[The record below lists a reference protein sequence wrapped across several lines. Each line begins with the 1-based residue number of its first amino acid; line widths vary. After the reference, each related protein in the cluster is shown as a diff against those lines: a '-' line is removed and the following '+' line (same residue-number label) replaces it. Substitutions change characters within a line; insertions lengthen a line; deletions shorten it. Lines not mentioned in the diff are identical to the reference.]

1 VKTPRIAASPL
12 WLPGFALALAVVLFG
27 FEEPDRVRLTHAAL
41 GAVAVLLT
49 WMAAVTVHVHYPGR
63 RLAAL
68 LFVLS
73 ALLACIPALAASSN
87 PYLFTMARIARPVAE
102 VLLVWV
108 MLVFPSGRPPERIDR
123 LLLGVV
129 AGAVAFLYLPAMAF
143 TTDGPLRGPY
153 MVCGADCPRN
163 VLFVAARPELAATL
177 LLAFRVAVV
186 LGLAAVA
193 VRLGSRL
200 VRATPGMRDVLAPV
214 YSAFIVHL
222 ASLSLYL
229 ATDAIRWLPVVL
241 YWGIPIAIAVGVVR
255 GRLAIARSL
264 ERLVA
269 GLRESPTQRDLH
281 ALVARAL
288 DDPSVRVG
296 YWLPAASRWVDCSG
310 DEFVLPPAGDRQRAA
325 RLIAGDEG
333 GHAAVLVH
341 DAALLEEPSL
351 LDAVAG
357 SVRMSVTVHQ
367 LDAALRDSRRKA
379 ASAAAAERERL
390 ERDLHD
396 SAQQRLI
403 ALRMKLSL
411 AGRLQSGDTA
421 RAAALIEEAGA
432 DVDAVLRELR
442 DLAHGRVPSVLVEGG
457 LAPALRELARR
468 CDLEVRT
475 HVAPVD
481 RLEGT
486 IEQAV
491 YFCCTEALQNAAKHA
506 GAGATIDLSLE
517 VVDGELRFSVEDD
530 GRGLARSHRG
540 TGIDNMHRRIDEVGG
555 QLVLG
560 ERPGG
565 GVRVAGAVPIAG

>member
-1 VKTPRIAASPL
+1 VRTPGIASSPL
-12 WLPGFALALAVVLFG
+12 WLPGIALALAVVLFG
-27 FEEPDRVRLTHAAL
+27 SEEPDRVRLTHAAL

-63 RLAAL
+63 RLAPL

-87 PYLFTMARIARPVAE
+87 PYLFTMARIARPAAE

-108 MLVFPSGRPPERIDR
+108 MLVFPGARPPERTDR

-163 VLFVAARPELAATL
+163 VLLVEAQTDVADAL

-200 VRATPGMRDVLAPV
+200 LRATPRLQVVLAPV
-214 YSAFIVHL
+214 HAAFVVHL

-229 ATDAIRWLPVVL
+229 ATDAIGWLPVVV
-241 YWGIPIAIAVGVVR
+241 YWAIPIAITVGIVR

-269 GLRESPTQRDLH
+269 ELRDSPSQRELH

-288 DDPSVRVG
+288 DDRSVRIG
-296 YWLPAASRWVDCSG
+296 YWLPAASRWVDFAG
-310 DEFVLPPAGDRQRAA
+310 DELALPPAGDRRRAA
-325 RLIAGDEG
+325 RIIAGEEG
-333 GHAAVLVH
+333 GPAAVLVH
-341 DAALLEEPSL
+341 DPALLEELAL
-351 LDAVAG
+351 LDAVTS

-367 LDAALRDSRRKA
+367 LDAALRESRRQA

-411 AGRLQSGDTA
+411 AGRLQSGDTV
-421 RAAALIEEAGA
+421 RAAALVEEAGA

-442 DLAHGRVPSVLVEGG
+442 DLAHGRVPSELLEGG
-457 LAPALRELARR
+457 LASALRELARR
-468 CDLEVRT
+468 CEGDVRT
-475 HVAPVD
+475 QIAPVGRLD
-481 RLEGT
+481 RA

-491 YFCCTEALQNAAKHA
+491 YFCCAEALQNAAKHA
-506 GAGATIDLSLE
+506 GDGATLRLSLE
-517 VVDGELRFSVEDD
+517 ADGGQLRFGVEDD
-530 GRGLARSHRG
+530 GRGLAGSERG
-540 TGIDNMHRRIDEVGG
+540 TGIDNMHRRIEAVGG
-555 QLVLG
+555 QLLLG

-565 GVRVAGAVPIAG
+565 GVRITGAVPIGG

>member
-49 WMAAVTVHVHYPGR
+49 WMAAITLHVHYPGR

-123 LLLGVV
+123 LLIAVV

-143 TTDGPLRGPY
+143 TTDGPIRGPY

-163 VLFVAARPELAATL
+163 VLFVGAQPELAGAL

-193 VRLGSRL
+193 LRLGSRL
-200 VRATPGMRDVLAPV
+200 VWVTPRMRDVLAPV
-214 YSAFIVHL
+214 YAAFIVHL

-229 ATDAIRWLPVVL
+229 ATDAIGWLPVVL

-255 GRLAIARSL
+255 GRLALARSL

-296 YWLPAASRWVDCSG
+296 YWLPAASRWVDFSG

-325 RLIAGDEG
+325 RIIAGDEG
-333 GHAAVLVH
+333 GRAAVLVH

-351 LDAVAG
+351 LDAVAS

-367 LDAALRDSRRKA
+367 LDAALRESRRKA

-411 AGRLQSGDTA
+411 AGRLQAGDTA
-421 RAAALIEEAGA
+421 RAAALVEEAGA

-442 DLAHGRVPSVLVEGG
+442 DLAHGRVPSELLEGG
-457 LAPALRELARR
+457 LASALRELARR
-468 CDLEVRT
+468 SDLAVRT
-475 HVAPVD
+475 QIAPVG
-481 RLEGT
+481 RLEGA

-491 YFCCTEALQNAAKHA
+491 YFCCAEALQNAAKHA
-506 GAGATIDLSLE
+506 GAGATLQLSVE
-517 VVDGELRFSVEDD
+517 MVDGELRFGIEDD
-530 GRGLARSHRG
+530 GRGLAGSLRG

-555 QLVLG
+555 RLVLG